1 MNALLTLQRKFQADV
16 LAERR
21 LHAAEIAGPAQDDA
35 EARLAIYS
43 NAYRL
48 RLVAA
53 LRADYPKLCA
63 LLGDEAFHA
72 LACAYLERHPPSH
85 PNIRWVGRRL
95 PGFLGEQE
103 PYRSDPALAELAA
116 FERALRD
123 AFDAE
128 DAPVLAGEAL
138 AAIPPQSWAS
148 MRPVLHPSVHR
159 LDLGW
164 NTVVVWQALDR
175 GEPPPRPQALERRI
189 PWLVWRK
196 DFTPR
201 FRSLAPA
208 EAGALDAVRGGV
220 NVQTLCER
228 ASRWSSPE
236 QVPAQVAGWLAAWL
250 LDGMISAIES

>member
-1 MNALLTLQRKFQADV
+1 MTSLLTLQRKFQADV
-16 LAERR
+16 LARRR
-21 LHAAEIAGPAQDDA
+21 LHAAELAGPAEPDA

-63 LLGDEAFHA
+63 LLGDETFHA
-72 LACAYLERHPPSH
+72 LACAYLERYPSQH

-103 PYRSDPALAELAA
+103 PYRADPALAELAA

-128 DAPVLAGEAL
+128 DAPVLSGEAL

-164 NTVVVWQALDR
+164 NTVAVWQALDR
-175 GEPPPRPQALERRI
+175 GEPHPRPQPLERRI

-196 DFTPR
+196 DFTPL
-201 FRSLAPA
+201 FRSLAPG
-208 EAGALDAVRGGV
+208 EAAVLDAVRGGADIE
-220 NVQTLCER
+220 TLCER
-228 ASRWSSPE
+228 ASAWSPPE

-250 LDGMISAIES
+250 VDEMITAIES